1 MFFCHCNTENHIFLY
16 WFHGKFACICFWIIL
31 RYRQNL
37 NLGEGIVL
45 GNIHNSLLNI
55 CSVLCSVFFS
65 IWTNYQL
72 RLLKFLINECK
83 IQSQKYFRAVCCRV
97 SRFFIFHATSKNKR
111 DTCSDLGVAHINFR
125 PSASTPKYAKR
136 DPFLDA
142 DAFGVVRN
150 CHRIRASGNGIFF
163 PYIVW

>member
-1 MFFCHCNTENHIFLY
+1 MKNCTWKYSQFAIEYLHYSLQRFF
-16 WFHGKFACICFWIIL
+16 FAF
-31 RYRQNL
+31 
-37 NLGEGIVL
+37 EK
-45 GNIHNSLLNI
+45 S
-55 CSVLCSVFFS
+55 
-65 IWTNYQL
+65 NYQL

-97 SRFFIFHATSKNKR
+97 SRFLIFHATSKNKR
-111 DTCSDLGVAHINFR
+111 DTCSDLGVAPINFR

-150 CHRIRASGNGIFF
+150 CHRIRAAGNGIFS
-163 PYIVW
+163 PYIVWQNMITLRQNFEEPPRFFILSAALELTD